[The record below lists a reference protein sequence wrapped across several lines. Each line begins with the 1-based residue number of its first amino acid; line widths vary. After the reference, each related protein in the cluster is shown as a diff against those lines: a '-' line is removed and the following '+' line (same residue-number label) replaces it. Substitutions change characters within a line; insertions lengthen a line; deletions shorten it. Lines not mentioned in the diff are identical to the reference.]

1 MFELVNH
8 LKFKK
13 IVNYKILELFKYYNF
28 NIKFIKSYDFFS
40 KQISL
45 AVQATARQTYHR
57 RFVA

>member
-45 AVQATARQTYHR
+45 AVQATAR
-57 RFVA
+57 